1 MRPASLCAQRLS
13 RYANLTLT
21 PLTKT
26 GMCFQWNEVAQRVD
40 LLTEKCGL
48 HCSSVYDSCLVA
60 FVVWA
65 IPLIMGLSLIFAR

>member
-1 MRPASLCAQRLS
+1 
-13 RYANLTLT
+13 
-21 PLTKT
+21 
-26 GMCFQWNEVAQRVD
+26 MCFQWNEVAQRVD